1 MLRWCAG
8 LLLLSCCFASATVK
22 AGQDRPQPKH
32 ATTQLPLST
41 HSPRARAEFERAM
54 SYFEQYRLNDALPSL
69 RQAAKLD
76 PRFAQAFIMIAK
88 ISKDPAEQ
96 AATRRRAKQL
106 ASSATPGE
114 KLLIR
119 WLAGA
124 QEDEYL
130 PAIAAMNDLLGMYP
144 NDPRLAFLAGD
155 WLTLQAR
162 YEQAAT
168 VLEHALTLK
177 PDYPAALNDLAYT
190 YAYGGEFEKA
200 FTVMDRYVA
209 LESDQPNPHDSYGE
223 ILRMDGKFEEAL
235 EQYRLSIR
243 TDPDFGS
250 EVGVADTYAV
260 MGKEQEAREEYARAI
275 VFAGTESDKVE
286 YELQSA
292 VTWIRDNNHKQAVRA
307 LNEVAKHAHAAGL
320 ALQEAEAHRILA
332 MYEPEGKLVA
342 QHLRLGWQALQD
354 HANLSASDR
363 EEERARILRVQ
374 AARAA
379 EAGDMDSAEQAV
391 HELQGLVGQSKSRVI
406 LLCYHGAAGAVLM
419 AQNKFADAIPEL
431 EEDSDEAISMR
442 LLWRAY
448 GRTGA
453 NDQAR
458 AMAARLSALNVPTVE
473 QALVVPQFRASL
485 VSVSQGS
492 RQ

>member
-1 MLRWCAG
+1 
-8 LLLLSCCFASATVK
+8 
-22 AGQDRPQPKH
+22 
-32 ATTQLPLST
+32 
-41 HSPRARAEFERAM
+41 
-54 SYFEQYRLNDALPSL
+54 
-69 RQAAKLD
+69 
-76 PRFAQAFIMIAK
+76 
-88 ISKDPAEQ
+88 
-96 AATRRRAKQL
+96 
-106 ASSATPGE
+106 
-114 KLLIR
+114 
-119 WLAGA
+119 
-124 QEDEYL
+124 
-130 PAIAAMNDLLGMYP
+130 
-144 NDPRLAFLAGD
+144 
-155 WLTLQAR
+155 
-162 YEQAAT
+162 
-168 VLEHALTLK
+168 
-177 PDYPAALNDLAYT
+177 
-190 YAYGGEFEKA
+190 
-200 FTVMDRYVA
+200 
-209 LESDQPNPHDSYGE
+209 
-223 ILRMDGKFEEAL
+223 
-235 EQYRLSIR
+235 
-243 TDPDFGS
+243 
-250 EVGVADTYAV
+250 
-260 MGKEQEAREEYARAI
+260 
-275 VFAGTESDKVE
+275 
-286 YELQSA
+286 
-292 VTWIRDNNHKQAVRA
+292 
-307 LNEVAKHAHAAGL
+307 
-320 ALQEAEAHRILA
+320 
-332 MYEPEGKLVA
+332 VA